1 MKIDVKIKMK
11 KYTITLTEKQQKH
24 QHYLQLRLRIEEILP
39 FDQSRIIEQ
48 AKSTYSPLSK
58 AFKNNRNKWR
68 SRNKTCWSF
77 KTFKTRRKPRTR
89 VNWWTFFK
97 KKRNNEVKNEIK
109 EKIKPEDLKYKTKI
123 FRYDF
128 QQHGTIRSLVIILT
142 S

>member
-58 AFKNNRNKWR
+58 AFKNNRNK
-68 SRNKTCWSF
+68 
-77 KTFKTRRKPRTR
+77 
-89 VNWWTFFK
+89 
-97 KKRNNEVKNEIK
+97 
-109 EKIKPEDLKYKTKI
+109 
-123 FRYDF
+123 
-128 QQHGTIRSLVIILT
+128 
-142 S
+142 